1 MFHALAIL
9 CAVLSIPECE
19 TRPVSPPER
28 LECFVEVRMRD
39 GVNEGGPGVTVR
51 EVVLD
56 QAVFPVQQGQAHYE
70 CGMRTPVVSYAFST
84 GKWTASTTFQH
95 TGNKVQLK
103 SIHRDPEGRTR
114 VSYVCEVTTVLT
126 VLGDTVIPILGNL
139 EWNGTASL
147 APGEPLVVSGR
158 CRVDRRQFRLPP
170 GHPLYDPKATL
181 PERDLVK
188 EITVTVKISRKTKKG
203 M

>member
-1 MFHALAIL
+1 MFHTLAIL
-9 CAVLSIPECE
+9 CTVLSVPGPE
-19 TRPVSPPER
+19 TPPVSPPEA

-39 GVNEGGPGVTVR
+39 GVNEAGPGASVR

-70 CGMRTPVVSYAFST
+70 CGVRTPVVSYAFST
-84 GKWTASTTFQH
+84 GKWTAATTFQN

-114 VSYVCEVTTVLT
+114 VTYVCEVATVLT
-126 VLGDTVIPILGNL
+126 VLDETVIPIVGSLK
-139 EWNGTASL
+139 WNGTASL
-147 APGEPLVVSGR
+147 APGAPLVVSGR
-158 CRVDRRQFRLPP
+158 CRVDRRQFRIPP

-188 EITVTVKISRKTKKG
+188 EITVTVKISRKTRKG
-203 M
+203 V